1 MMALPIVQREL
12 RVASRRK
19 ILFIIRASIAA
30 IGIVISAFLS
40 FMAAMMRSG
49 GGEMVFRSVSVY
61 TLFIALLA
69 GVFLASDC
77 LSEERREGTLGFL
90 FLTDLKGYDVVLGK
104 FAAVSLNA
112 FYGLLAIFP
121 VMALPL
127 LWGGVTG
134 AEFWRTCLALV
145 NCLFFSVAA
154 AMWMSALCKSAYRA
168 VSTAICVIVVV
179 ISIGAVASALSSN
192 AAKFGEVCFYIS
204 TLSPMTS
211 FARASDARYFHQGSD
226 YWTSLAISNGAGW
239 LFLGLASW
247 RLNLIAEKAEPKS
260 GWRRILSP
268 EWFRGKPSRRRELL
282 EVNPVLW
289 LLEDSRR
296 ARVIAW
302 SLAIIGGGAL
312 LIVSASAPLAMMANT
327 YLAWPFYFLMKVFF
341 AIQACRF
348 FAEARRT
355 GALELLCCTP
365 ISMRSMIQGQWA
377 ALRGIFFWPATVLML
392 CQLGCL
398 CFLGASVVKGGMPV
412 GLVGFYIPLMVLKQ
426 IANSVADFFAIGYF
440 GMWLALTLQKPAN
453 AAGLTILYVVVLP
466 AILMCVP
473 TLAIDA
479 VFIVVGVSK
488 LQSKNLRAP
497 C

>member
-1 MMALPIVQREL
+1 
-12 RVASRRK
+12 
-19 ILFIIRASIAA
+19 LFIIRASIAG
-30 IGIVISAFLS
+30 IGIVITGFLS
-40 FMAAMMRSG
+40 FMVSMMGAMG
-49 GGEMVFRSVSVY
+49 GRGEMVFGVVSFY
-61 TLFIALLA
+61 TLLIALLA

-77 LSEERREGTLGFL
+77 LSEERREGTLGLL

-168 VSTAICVIVVV
+168 VSTAICLIVVV
-179 ISIGAVASALSSN
+179 ITIGAIASAFSSS
-192 AAKFGEVCFYIS
+192 AAKFGQLCFYIS
-204 TLSPMTS
+204 AISPLTS
-211 FARASDARYFHQGSD
+211 FRHASDARFFHQGSA
-226 YWTSLAISNGAGW
+226 YWTSLAISNAAGW

-260 GWRRILSP
+260 GWRRIFSP
-268 EWFRGKPSRRRELL
+268 ALLRGKTSQHRELL

-296 ARVIAW
+296 PRVISW
-302 SLAIIGGGAL
+302 SLAIIGGGVL
-312 LIVSASAPLAMMANT
+312 LVVSARAPMSIMANT
-327 YLAWPFYFLMKVFF
+327 TLAWPFYFLMKVFF

-348 FAEARRT
+348 FAEARRA

-365 ISMRSMIQGQWA
+365 MSMRLMIQGQWA
-377 ALRGIFFWPATVLML
+377 ALRGIFLWPVTVLML

-398 CFLGASVVKGGMPV
+398 CFLGASVVRGGMPV
-412 GLVGFYIPLMVLKQ
+412 GFMGFYVPFLVLKQ
-426 IANSVADFFAIGYF
+426 IANAVADFFAIGYF

-466 AILMCVP
+466 AIIFCVP
-473 TLAIDA
+473 SLAVDA

-488 LQSKNLRAP
+488 LQDKNLRAP